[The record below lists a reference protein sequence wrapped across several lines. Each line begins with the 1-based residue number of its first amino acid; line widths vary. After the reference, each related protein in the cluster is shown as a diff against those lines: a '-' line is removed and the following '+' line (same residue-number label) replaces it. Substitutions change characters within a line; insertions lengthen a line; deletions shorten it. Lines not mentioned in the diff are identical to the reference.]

1 MNSKFEYILS
11 LFQKGQIEKANEE
24 CLSVLKK
31 EPENFN
37 ILHLVGVIFFQKKN
51 YDLSIDYF
59 KKAIKINPD
68 SSEANNNLGV
78 VLMEIKKFEL
88 SLESFKKAINI
99 NPGYVDAYN
108 NIGVIYKK
116 LNKHNDAI
124 YNWKKALEINPNYI
138 HAYNN
143 IGNTF
148 LEKKNA
154 KSAKSAIENYEKA
167 ISLNSKFFEAYFNK
181 GNALQELNLHEQA
194 INSYNE
200 AIKIKSNYAEAYYN
214 KGNSLREMNLL
225 DEALNEYVNAF
236 KINSELKNLFGSI
249 IFTKHNL
256 CDWKNYKEDIEL
268 LEKEILKEKNISK
281 PFSVLSISNSSLI
294 QKKSAEI
301 YINDKYKN
309 INSLEKKIIKNKNKN
324 KKIKLGYYSA
334 DFRNHAMSYLLAK
347 MFELHNKSKFEIF
360 AFSFSPQKN
369 DSMQNRISSAFDKFI
384 DVHTKTDDEIAKLSR
399 EFEIDIAIDLMGYTK
414 LNRFG
419 VFLHKCAPIQINYLG
434 YPGTLGSKN
443 IDYIV
448 ADQFLI
454 PENSQKY
461 YSEKIIYLPHSYQV
475 RDSSQKISEKKFT
488 KKDLG
493 LPENSFVFC
502 CFNRH
507 YKINPEI
514 FYIWIKVLKKINKSV
529 LWLLEDNIKTSEN
542 LKKEAIKNGINPE
555 RIIFAKRIPIEEHL
569 SRHSCAD
576 LFIDTYPY
584 GAHTTCSDSLWAN
597 LPVVTLIGET
607 FASRVAG
614 SVLNSINMQELITHT
629 KEEYENLIINLA
641 TNLEKLNHIKNKLS
655 LNKLTE
661 PLFDTKLYTK
671 NIESS
676 YVKIYENHFNN
687 IPIEN
692 IEL

>member
-1 MNSKFEYILS
+1 ML
-11 LFQKGQIEKANEE
+11 QKI
-24 CLSVLKK
+24 
-31 EPENFN
+31 
-37 ILHLVGVIFFQKKN
+37 
-51 YDLSIDYF
+51 
-59 KKAIKINPD
+59 
-68 SSEANNNLGV
+68 
-78 VLMEIKKFEL
+78 
-88 SLESFKKAINI
+88 
-99 NPGYVDAYN
+99 
-108 NIGVIYKK
+108 
-116 LNKHNDAI
+116 
-124 YNWKKALEINPNYI
+124 
-138 HAYNN
+138 
-143 IGNTF
+143 
-148 LEKKNA
+148 
-154 KSAKSAIENYEKA
+154 
-167 ISLNSKFFEAYFNK
+167 
-181 GNALQELNLHEQA
+181 
-194 INSYNE
+194 
-200 AIKIKSNYAEAYYN
+200 
-214 KGNSLREMNLL
+214 
-225 DEALNEYVNAF
+225 
-236 KINSELKNLFGSI
+236 
-249 IFTKHNL
+249 
-256 CDWKNYKEDIEL
+256 
-268 LEKEILKEKNISK
+268 
-281 PFSVLSISNSSLI
+281 
-294 QKKSAEI
+294 SAEI
-301 YINDKYKN
+301 WNKDKFKNNNKFNNKN
-309 INSLEKKIIKNKNKN
+309 IKLEKKIRI
-324 KKIKLGYYSA
+324 GYYSS
-334 DFRNHAMSYLLAK
+334 DFYNHAMSYLLAGL
-347 MFELHNKSKFEIF
+347 FEFHNKSKFEII
-360 AFSFSPQKN
+360 AFSFSPKKN
-369 DSMQNRISSAFDKFI
+369 DEMSKRIYKSFDQII
-384 DVHTKTDDEIAKLSR
+384 DINLKTDKEVAEISRKLK
-399 EFEIDIAIDLMGYTK
+399 IDIAVDLLCFTANNRMGI
-414 LNRFG
+414 FAE
-419 VFLHKCAPIQINYLG
+419 KCAPIQINYLG
-434 YPGTLGSKN
+434 YPGTLGSKS

-461 YSEKIIYLPHSYQV
+461 YSEKIIYLPNSYQV

-514 FYIWIKVLKKINKSV
+514 FHIWIRVLKKINKSV

-555 RIIFAKRIPIEEHL
+555 RIIFAKRMPIEEHL
-569 SRHSCAD
+569 SRHNCAD

-655 LNKLTE
+655 LKKLTE

-676 YVKIYENHFNN
+676 YVKIYENHLNN